1 MKELK
6 NPTVK
11 DIIEY
16 LSQFPDDAPFRIED
30 PDTNWTIN
38 IIEASSDGRG
48 IVWFTGSY
56 SEMNSGPEDYKN
68 DQA

>member
-1 MKELK
+1 MTELK

-38 IIEASSDGRG
+38 IIDATQDTKG
-48 IVWFTGSY
+48 IVWLTGSY
-56 SEMNSGPEDYKN
+56 DEMNTGPEEVKTE
-68 DQA
+68 